1 MWGNCARMLLLGE
14 GKRRGDETS
23 ASEGISCNAVDWF
36 LLKREQSKIILSYP
50 VTFMDFYIFEL
61 GCSEGREERPWEQG

>member
-1 MWGNCARMLLLGE
+1 MYVGKLCAHAVI
-14 GKRRGDETS
+14 GKRKTSGDETS

-36 LLKREQSKIILSYP
+36 LLKREQSKIILYP